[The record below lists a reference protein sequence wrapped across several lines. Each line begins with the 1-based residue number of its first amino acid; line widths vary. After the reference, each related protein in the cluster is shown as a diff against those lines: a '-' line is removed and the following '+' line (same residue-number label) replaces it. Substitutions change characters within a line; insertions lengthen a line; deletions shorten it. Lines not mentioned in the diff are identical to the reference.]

1 MRLKIPAS
9 RANRLLLQR
18 CQCGWTRRVFRV
30 GQIMAGV
37 LLILTLIGCG
47 GAGDDGDPPTVP
59 ESPGSAMAGDG
70 PQMTVGQ
77 ITNFNGQA
85 ASLRTPGGVV
95 FSSVDHTYTAS
106 TAAVLHTPEYS
117 ATEWLVPTDANARH
131 TGFIHTTWNGEKHS
145 DYLTYGSWIDQSAAN
160 FGLPGAPIEIG
171 ALFDAPEFRHAGPIS
186 ATSGQV
192 SYRGSASVAY
202 RNVTSPGTDH
212 GLFVGPVRLN
222 ADFQQNRITGCIGC
236 GGHGIV
242 GYPAG
247 LPDRQSFARLSSTR
261 IHLEDGTIRNAS
273 STYTGARI
281 AAATV
286 TNSTFS
292 VREASGSWQGVV
304 SSRGNDLGEPR
315 AVGGT
320 AEGQITYGN
329 ATTLQFSAAF
339 IGGSE

>member
-1 MRLKIPAS
+1 MTDG
-9 RANRLLLQR
+9 
-18 CQCGWTRRVFRV
+18 CF
-30 GQIMAGV
+30 AGV
-37 LLILTLIGCG
+37 TRSRQMMIMVGAVLILTLTGCG
-47 GAGDDGDPPTVP
+47 GASEDGDPPTVP
-59 ESPGSAMAGDG
+59 ERPGQPMAADT
-70 PQMTVGQ
+70 PQMTEGQ
-77 ITNFNGQA
+77 MTSFDGQA

-95 FSSVDHTYTAS
+95 FSSIDNTYTAS

-117 ATEWLVPTDANARH
+117 ASEWLVPTDARQTA
-131 TGFIHTTWNGEKHS
+131 FIHTTWNSENDS
-145 DYLTYGSWIDQSAAN
+145 DYLTYGSWVDQSAAN

>member
-1 MRLKIPAS
+1 MKYSYSTTVLRI
-9 RANRLLLQR
+9 
-18 CQCGWTRRVFRV
+18 FR
-30 GQIMAGV
+30 ITAGAV
-37 LLILTLIGCG
+37 LILTLMGCG
-47 GAGDDGDPPTVP
+47 GAGDDGDPPTVSEPPGRPMTADTP
-59 ESPGSAMAGDG
+59 E
-70 PQMTVGQ
+70 MTVGQ
-77 ITNFNGQA
+77 TTNFNGQA

-95 FSSVDHTYTAS
+95 FSSIDHTYTAS
-106 TAAVLHTPEYS
+106 TAAVLNTPEYS

-131 TGFIHTTWNGEKHS
+131 TGFIHTTWNSENHS
-145 DYLTYGSWIDQSAAN
+145 DYLTYGSWIDQSAAD

-171 ALFDAPEFRHAGPIS
+171 SLFDAPEFRQGGPIS

-261 IHLEDGTIRNAS
+261 IHLEDGTIGNAN

-281 AAATV
+281 AATTV

-304 SSRGNDLGEPR
+304 SSRLNDLGEPR
-315 AVGGT
+315 AIGGT

-329 ATTLQFSAAF
+329 ATTLRFSAAF